1 MTDITKCPICGGELI
16 EKKVDKLLRGGNN
29 TAIVQVNALVCQEC
43 GEKLYL
49 PETIELFEQIQEKLK
64 GQDLADYT
72 LIGNFYQVA

>member
-1 MTDITKCPICGGELI
+1 MTDVTKCPICGGELI

-49 PETIELFEQIQEKLK
+49 PETIELFDQIQEKLEA
-64 GQDLADYT
+64 QDLADYT